1 MALSAQ
7 NYLKQIRD
15 TLEATLNLRYFP
27 SQLVE
32 RQVHPEVEF
41 QDNQKLLLSPIL
53 IARSEFEMTLIESSI
68 NSTRIS
74 VAIRKGLEVEVLL
87 THMLERFMS
96 LRADKFEILRK
107 KPAHENYDFSF
118 LVSDD
123 HLQLYKKEELINF
136 ILEFIQGIDKE
147 ISEMKLAVVNQ
158 SRQAA
163 CFFTNGL
170 ANNKLE

>member
-15 TLEATLNLRYFP
+15 TLDATLNLRYFP

-41 QDNQKLLLSPIL
+41 QDNARLLLAPIT
-53 IARSEFEMTLIESSI
+53 IAKSEQEYVLIESSI

-74 VAIRKGLEVEVLL
+74 VSIKKGLEIEVLL
-87 THMLERFMS
+87 SHMLERFMS

-107 KPAHENYDFSF
+107 KPAYDNYDFSF
-118 LVSDD
+118 LISND
-123 HLQLYKKEELINF
+123 HLQAYKKEELINF
-136 ILEFIQGIDKE
+136 MLEFIQGIDKE
-147 ISEMKLAVVNQ
+147 IAEMKLAVVNQ

-163 CFFTNGL
+163 CFFTYGL
-170 ANNKLE
+170 CNNKVD

>member
-15 TLEATLNLRYFP
+15 NLDAVLNLRYQP

-41 QDNQKLLLSPIL
+41 QDNARLLLSPIL
-53 IARSEFEMTLIESSI
+53 IAKGENETVLIEASI
-68 NSTRIS
+68 NSVRVS
-74 VAIRKGLEVEVLL
+74 VQIKKGLEVEILL
-87 THMLERFMS
+87 TKMLERFMS

-107 KPAHENYDFSF
+107 KPAHDNYDFSF
-118 LVSDD
+118 VITDD
-123 HLQLYKKEELINF
+123 HLQRYRKEELINF

-147 ISEMKLAVVNQ
+147 IAEMKLSVVNQ
-158 SRQAA
+158 CRQAA
-163 CFFTNGL
+163 CFFTYGL
-170 ANNKLE
+170 CNNKLD